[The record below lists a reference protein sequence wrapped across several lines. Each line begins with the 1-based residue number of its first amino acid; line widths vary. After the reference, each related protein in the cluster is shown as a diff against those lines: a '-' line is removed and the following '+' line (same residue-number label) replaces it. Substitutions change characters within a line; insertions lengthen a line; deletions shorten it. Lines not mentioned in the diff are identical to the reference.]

1 MTQAINEG
9 MPKARIEQAAAQK
22 QARIDKGDE
31 VIVGVNKF
39 QPTQETKVDVR
50 DIDNAAVRDA
60 QIARLMRIRKT
71 RDGDAHAAALAKL
84 EQVASSGDGN
94 ILEAAIEAARA
105 RATVGEISWAMENS
119 FGRHAA
125 SIVTIEGV
133 YEDAY
138 GDDPV
143 FQETQASIT
152 KFCQQL
158 GRKPKVLVVKMGQ
171 DGHDRGAKVIATAFG
186 DLGFDVTVGP
196 LFMTPQEA
204 ADLALEQDVDIVG
217 VSSHAAGH
225 KTLAPMLLSE
235 LAARD
240 AADKIVICG
249 GVIPSQDYSFLTN
262 AGVKAVFGP
271 GTNIPDAAM
280 SLIDLLKEQLRGKNQ

>member
-1 MTQAINEG
+1 
-9 MPKARIEQAAAQK
+9 MPKVKIEEAAAQK
-22 QARIDKGDE
+22 QARIDKGEE

-39 QPTQETKVDVR
+39 QPTQDTKVDIR

-60 QIARLMRIRKT
+60 QIARLTRIRET
-71 RDGDAHAAALAKL
+71 RDVAAHALALENLEAVAK
-84 EQVASSGDGN
+84 GDGN

-105 RATVGEISWAMENS
+105 RATVGEISWALQNI

-125 SIVTIEGV
+125 DIVTIEGV
-133 YEDAY
+133 YKDAY

-143 FQETQASIT
+143 FQETQNSIT
-152 KFCQQL
+152 NFAKKL
-158 GRKPKVLVVKMGQ
+158 GRKPRVLVVKMGQ

-196 LFMTPQEA
+196 LFLTPEEA
-204 ADLALEQDVDIVG
+204 ADLAVSQDVDIVG

-225 KTLAPMLLSE
+225 KTLAPMLLKE
-235 LAARD
+235 LATRD

-249 GVIPSQDYSFLTN
+249 GVIPSQDYDFLTN
-262 AGVKAVFGP
+262 AGVKQVFGP
-271 GTNIPDAAM
+271 GTNIPEAAM
-280 SLIDLLKEQLRGKNQ
+280 SLIDLLQEQLRGRNR